1 VRRRKH
7 SPVAVE
13 LTQPLRPFHAQRYVA
28 GDVHHLVRGEIKQ
41 YKFHEGGFAIELA
54 QGMSTPGL
62 SSRPQADHALLP
74 PMPETGWIPLML
86 PFGFA
91 DTFFSTLD
99 FPTLY
104 HTIRITGKS
113 ALILPPPLSPLSR
126 FVVLLRAPWPR
137 ARPPAFNGFETRV
150 RLLTSPP
157 IFRQVAR

>member
-1 VRRRKH
+1 
-7 SPVAVE
+7 
-13 LTQPLRPFHAQRYVA
+13 
-28 GDVHHLVRGEIKQ
+28 VHHLVRGEIKQ

-54 QGMSTPGL
+54 QGMSIPRSSPLASRQNPRLIARCCRQCPG
-62 SSRPQADHALLP
+62 
-74 PMPETGWIPLML
+74 TGWIPLML